1 MKKLV
6 ALFLFTLVWISS
18 EAQDSNQVLPKVSH
32 AEPIYFDLIRDLGA
46 RKGERELNVGMGMA
60 SHTSITEYS
69 FLIEYEFAPIN
80 RLGLE
85 LEVPVSFS
93 TSNVSETAARSTNGL
108 EGIKAAIQYSFF
120 VSEKYNT
127 TLALGYMFERR
138 LTNLHPRYSHI
149 PFFIAAK
156 RWGRQFHSLLY
167 MGPQYELDKTH
178 RLTTTALIN
187 ASIHYML
194 PGTKNFI
201 GMEVNDE
208 WQSTRNMVMLR
219 PQLKMTISSTS
230 AIGVAIGIPAN
241 DSPLSHDFLIRWVYE
256 PARKK

>member
-1 MKKLV
+1 MKKSVSL
-6 ALFLFTLVWISS
+6 LLFTLAWISC
-18 EAQDSNQVLPKVSH
+18 EAQVTDRILSKVSH

-60 SHTSITEYS
+60 RHTSHTEYLY
-69 FLIEYEFAPIN
+69 LIEYEFAPVN

-85 LEVPVSFS
+85 LEIPVSFS
-93 TSNVSETAARSTNGL
+93 KPDISETTQHHANGI

-120 VSEKYNT
+120 VSEKYNA
-127 TLALGYMFERR
+127 TLAAGYIVERR
-138 LTNLHPRYSHI
+138 LTNLHPQYSHT

-167 MGPQYELDKTH
+167 MGSQFELDKTH

-201 GMEVNDE
+201 GIEINDE
-208 WQSTRNMVMLR
+208 LRNARNMIMLR

-230 AIGVAIGIPAN
+230 AIGLTLGMPAN
-241 DSPLSHDFLIRWVYE
+241 NTQMPLDFLIRWVYE
-256 PARKK
+256 PTRKK

>member
-6 ALFLFTLVWISS
+6 ALFLFSLAWISS
-18 EAQDSNQVLPKVSH
+18 EAQNSDELLPKVSH
-32 AEPIYFDLIRDLGA
+32 AEPIYVDLIRDLGA
-46 RKGERELNVGMGMA
+46 RKGERELNIGMGMA
-60 SHTSITEYS
+60 SHTSITQYS

-85 LEVPVSFS
+85 LELPVSFS
-93 TSNVSETAARSTNGL
+93 TQGISETAERNTNGL

-127 TLALGYMFERR
+127 TFALGYMFESRM
-138 LTNLHPRYSHI
+138 TNLHPRYSHT

-167 MGPQYELDKTH
+167 MGPQYESDKTH

-208 WQSTRNMVMLR
+208 WRDARNMIMLR

-230 AIGVAIGIPAN
+230 AIGVALGIPAN
-241 DSPLSHDFLIRWVYE
+241 DSQLYHDFLIRWVYE